1 MANVDLSI
9 SGLVSGMDWKSVVSQ
24 LANAER
30 SPETKWLTTQNKVNQ
45 QNSVYTSIKSY
56 LNNVQS
62 YAQALKKPD
71 LYQSRAA
78 SSSAATVATA
88 SAATGTTIGSYT
100 FAISQLATASSQTG
114 ASGISQGIST
124 GSDLS
129 TVTIGAANFATPV
142 TAGTFTVNG
151 QQVTIATT
159 DSLQSVFDKIASA
172 TSNAVTAS
180 YNASTDKLTLN
191 SSSAITLGSAA
202 DSSNFLQA
210 AKLYNNSTGTITS
223 SDTLGRINT
232 GATLAGADFATPV
245 SDGGSGNGEFKIN
258 GVSISF
264 SATADTVQNVID
276 RINSSGA
283 GVTAA
288 YDSVNNRFS
297 LLNNSTGN
305 VGIALQDVTGNF
317 LAASGLS
324 GGTFKNGQNLTY
336 TLNGGNT
343 LTSLSNTID
352 ATSSGVTG
360 LSVNALT
367 TGSTTV
373 TVAGDTS
380 ALSTA
385 VQNFVNAY
393 NTVQSYITTQSA
405 STTSS
410 SGTVSTNALT
420 GDLGAAELASNLRN
434 TTLNT
439 VSIAGLTDTYSN
451 LAGLGVTSN
460 GHNNT
465 VTLDTTALNNALTN
479 HLSDV
484 QKLFSDATNGLAT
497 KMDTFLTNTVGD
509 TGTIST
515 HQTALTKQSTGID
528 TQISNLEK
536 QIAADSAYWTSQFQ
550 AMETAM
556 SGTNRQLTY
565 LQQSVNNGTL

>member
-1 MANVDLSI
+1 MASVDLSI
-9 SGLVSGMDWKSVVSQ
+9 SGLVSGMDWKSVVAQ

-30 SPETKWLTTQNKVNQ
+30 SPETKWLSNQSKANQ

-62 YAQALKKPD
+62 YAQALKSPD
-71 LYQSRAA
+71 LYQGRSAT
-78 SSSAATVATA
+78 SSTTAVATA
-88 SAATGTTIGSYT
+88 SAATGAITGSYN

-114 ASGISQGIST
+114 ASGISKGIST
-124 GSDLS
+124 GTDLS
-129 TVTIGAANFATPV
+129 TVTIGAANFSTPV
-142 TAGTFTVNG
+142 SAGTFTVNG

-159 DSLQSVFDKIASA
+159 DSMQSVFDKIAAA

-180 YNASTDKLTLN
+180 YNSSTDKIKL
-191 SSSAITLGSAA
+191 SSSSTITLGSAA

-210 AKLYNNSTGTITS
+210 AKLYNNNTGTITS
-223 SDTLGRINT
+223 SDTLGRIST
-232 GATLAGADFATPV
+232 GSTLTNADFATAV
-245 SDGGSGNGEFKIN
+245 SDGGSGNGQFKIN
-258 GVSISF
+258 GVAISF
-264 SATADTVQNVID
+264 SATTDTVQNVID

-305 VGIALQDVTGNF
+305 VGIGLQDVTGNF

-324 GGTFKNGQNLTY
+324 SGTFKNGQNLTY

-352 ATSSGVTG
+352 SSSSGVTG

-367 TGSTTV
+367 TGNTTV

-380 ALSTA
+380 AIATA

-393 NTVQSYITTQSA
+393 NTVQGYITTQST

-410 SGTVSTNALT
+410 TGTVSTNALT

-434 TTLNT
+434 TAMNS
-439 VSIAGLTDTYSN
+439 VSVAGLTDSYSN

-460 GHNNT
+460 GNNNT
-465 VTLDTTALNNALTN
+465 VTLDTTTLNAALTN

-484 QKLFSDATNGLAT
+484 QKLFSDSTNGLAT
-497 KMDTFLTNTVGD
+497 KMDAFLTNTVGD
-509 TGTIST
+509 SGTITT
-515 HQTALTKQSTGID
+515 HQTALTKQSSSID
-528 TQISNLEK
+528 TQIANLEK
-536 QIAADSAYWTSQFQ
+536 QITADSAYWTSQFQ

-556 SGTNRQLTY
+556 SGTNQQLTY